1 MATDVWSDHWLA
13 SSQMHVQRIPFPQP
27 YCCTQTYWRLQTAL
41 DFKTQQRKEQHVQVQ
56 TQPSFPTRKRKRKR
70 KKKDDRHI
78 LKPVSERW
86 LAIDWHKFL
95 APDQDRPL
103 EYFHLESELLLPPTE
118 AHVTS
123 AKEQLWTKSVDK
135 RCVLPVFSPYI
146 SE

>member
-1 MATDVWSDHWLA
+1 MYETTIDWPPHRCMFREFHFPSLIVVHKLTEDCKQLWILKLSREKNSMSKCKH
-13 SSQMHVQRIPFPQP
+13 HHPFP
-27 YCCTQTYWRLQTAL
+27 AE
-41 DFKTQQRKEQHVQVQ
+41 KGKGKE
-56 TQPSFPTRKRKRKR
+56 
-70 KKKDDRHI
+70 KKDDRHI